1 MHCPSCNARISE
13 NDLYCQRCGAE
24 LTPTASSTSEQ
35 STSIVPVQTNLPA
48 LLYNSP
54 LPRNVAAGVGALAF
68 GVGIELLRRNL
79 LGRLQKRGVASALPA
94 LADMKDLLGQHT
106 VSRSNKLPKGYEVQ
120 ESIYVVR
127 RVIRRG

>member
-1 MHCPSCNARISE
+1 MHCPDCNAKVGDD
-13 NDLYCQRCGAE
+13 DLFCQKCGAE
-24 LTPTASSTSEQ
+24 LNPEATEERSTGLGL
-35 STSIVPVQTNLPA
+35 VPFQANLPA

-54 LPRNVAAGVGALAF
+54 VPRNVAAGVGALAV

-94 LADMKDLLGQHT
+94 LSEMKDLFSQQHNT
-106 VSRSNKLPKGYEVQ
+106 RSNKLPRGYEVQ

-127 RVIRRG
+127 RVIRRV